1 MNIDFLIKVFLEKE
15 NNDAIIWKE
24 KTYSYKWL
32 YKRINYW
39 IKKLNEWHVKDEEKV
54 IIEAD
59 FSPNSISILL
69 ALIEKNCIII
79 PLTATEEERKK
90 KFISICQARSIIKID
105 EEDNVKINNLA
116 NIGEHELYTN
126 LRNINHPGLV
136 LFSSGSSGESKAA
149 VHDFINLLEKYKVRK
164 HNLRTLCF
172 LLFDNIGGID
182 TMFYTLSNGSC
193 LITLAER
200 SPNYIC
206 SSTEKYKAEVLPV
219 TPTFLNLLILSEDYK
234 NFDLSSLK
242 YITYGTEV
250 MPEYTLKKVAEIF
263 PRVNIL
269 QKFGT
274 TEVGTLRSKSKNSD
288 SLWVKIG
295 GEGFETR
302 IVNGF
307 LEIKAK
313 SAMLG
318 YLNAPSPFTSDG
330 WFMTGDQV
338 IQDGEYLKILGRK
351 SDIINV
357 GGEKV
362 FPYEIEN
369 VIYELDNVSDVTVYS
384 EKNPIIGNIIC
395 AKIRLVNEE
404 NIKDFTKRLK
414 LHCRKKLR
422 AYMVPVKVVVDDSV
436 QHTDRF
442 KKKRI

>member
-1 MNIDFLIKVFLEKE
+1 MNIDFLLKVFLEKE
-15 NNDAIIWKE
+15 NNEAIIWKE
-24 KTYSYKWL
+24 KIYSYKWL
-32 YKRINYW
+32 YGRINYW
-39 IKKLNEWHVKDEEKV
+39 IEKLDEWHLLNGEKV

-69 ALIEKNCIII
+69 ALIKKNCIII
-79 PLTATEEERKK
+79 PLTAIEEAREK
-90 KFISICQARSIIKID
+90 KFISISQARSIIKID
-105 EEDNVKINNLA
+105 EEDNVTINNLA
-116 NIGEHELYTN
+116 NIGDHELYTS
-126 LRNINHPGLV
+126 LRNSNHPGLV
-136 LFSSGSSGESKAA
+136 LFSSGSTGESKAA
-149 VHDFINLLEKYKVRK
+149 VHDFIKLLEKYKVRK
-164 HNLRTLCF
+164 HDFRTLCF
-172 LLFDNIGGID
+172 LLFDHIGGID
-182 TMFYTLSNGSC
+182 TMLYTLSNGSC
-193 LITLAER
+193 LVTLAER
-200 SPNYIC
+200 SPNYVC
-206 SSTEKYKAEVLPV
+206 SLIEKYKAEVLPV

-250 MPEYTLKKVAEIF
+250 MPEFTLKKVTEIF
-263 PRVNIL
+263 PGVNIL

-288 SLWVKIG
+288 SLWMRIG
-295 GEGFETR
+295 GEGIETR
-302 IVNGF
+302 VVNGL
-307 LEIKAK
+307 LEIKTK

-338 IQDGEYLKILGRK
+338 VQDGEYFKILGRK

-369 VIYELDNVSDVTVYS
+369 VIYELNNVADVTVYS
-384 EKNPIIGNIIC
+384 EKNPIVGNIIC
-395 AKIRLVNEE
+395 AKVRLVNDE

-422 AYMVPVKVVVDDSV
+422 EYMIPVKVVFDENV
-436 QHTDRF
+436 QYTDRF
-442 KKKRI
+442 KKRRI